1 MTQKVDHFNISD
13 DRTYEMRY
21 LMQNSSY
28 DKVNG
33 PILFY
38 AGNEGGI
45 WTFYNNSG
53 FMTTTLAEK
62 FNATVIAAE
71 HRYYGKSMPFGDQSF
86 NKDNG
91 NLRYLNVQQVLED
104 YNALIIQ
111 LKKDIPSL
119 KNKAVITFGGSYGG
133 MLAAW
138 LRMKYPHNFHG
149 ALASSAPVLWFKGK
163 IVSTAYTAV
172 ASKVIKAQG
181 GQQCYD
187 LYSRGFYDL

>member
-91 NLRYLNVQQVLED
+91 NLRYLNVQ
-104 YNALIIQ
+104 
-111 LKKDIPSL
+111 
-119 KNKAVITFGGSYGG
+119 
-133 MLAAW
+133 
-138 LRMKYPHNFHG
+138 
-149 ALASSAPVLWFKGK
+149 
-163 IVSTAYTAV
+163 
-172 ASKVIKAQG
+172 
-181 GQQCYD
+181 
-187 LYSRGFYDL
+187 